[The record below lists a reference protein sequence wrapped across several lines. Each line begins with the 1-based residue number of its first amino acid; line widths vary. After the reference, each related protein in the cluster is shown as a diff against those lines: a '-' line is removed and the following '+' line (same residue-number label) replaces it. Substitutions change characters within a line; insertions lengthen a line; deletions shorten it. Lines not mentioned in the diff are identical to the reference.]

1 MSRSAYERGTHAISI
16 NVTASEDAG
25 GVPNLTYPYVGTEFG
40 LPPYVGGQLPQR
52 IGWHVLLGTP
62 GSIVSLELR
71 IEGSLDGTNWF
82 TLDTYTTAV
91 NTQRF
96 ITDKKVL
103 YVRAKIHA
111 LDLTSGTSTTIL
123 IALAA

>member
-62 GSIVSLELR
+62 GSI
-71 IEGSLDGTNWF
+71 F
-82 TLDTYTTAV
+82 TLDTYTTAA